1 MAEIRNKMDIIGAQR
16 VYIIGILKD
25 SESIANVSAD
35 ERIITIPYLVDEN
48 VKIARD
54 MLKYI
59 KEV

>member
-1 MAEIRNKMDIIGAQR
+1 MDKIGAQR

-25 SESIANVSAD
+25 FESIANVSAD

-48 VKIARD
+48 VKIAHD
-54 MLKYI
+54 MLKCI